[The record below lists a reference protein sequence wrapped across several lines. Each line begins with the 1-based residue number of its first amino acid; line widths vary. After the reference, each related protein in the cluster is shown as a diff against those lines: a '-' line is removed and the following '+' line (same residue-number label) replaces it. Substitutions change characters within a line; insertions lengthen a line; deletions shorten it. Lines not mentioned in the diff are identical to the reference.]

1 MLRELLA
8 CSSVLSICF
17 DFLIAVQHLPS
28 PFSVA
33 SSGFLTAEA
42 LLRLH
47 VGTNY
52 AIKLKQRAGHC
63 VILILFSISRT
74 LQAESFEVSVL
85 CWSA

>member
-8 CSSVLSICF
+8 SSSELSICF
-17 DFLIAVQHLPS
+17 DFPIAVQHLPS
-28 PFSVA
+28 PFSAA
-33 SSGFLTAEA
+33 SSGFLTAVT

-52 AIKLKQRAGHC
+52 AIKLKQPAGHC

-74 LQAESFEVSVL
+74 LQAESFKVSVR